1 MMTALAIVIGLIVVS
16 PIIATLVSPVRNF
29 VQAYDD
35 LVVIMLIANILV
47 ISIGWTVG
55 MKIGFEI
62 AGITGGMVGLFGFMI
77 AGALGAVLSED
88 LM

>member
-35 LVVIMLIANILV
+35 LVVMMLIGNMLV
-47 ISIGWTVG
+47 IVIGWTVG
-55 MKIGFEI
+55 MKVGFEI
-62 AGITGGMVGLFGFMI
+62 AGITGGLVGMFGFMG